1 MTPMH
6 TLLRRGA
13 RLCALLLP
21 LAVAPAALAQ
31 EAAGI
36 PRPAEVIGFR
46 PGEDYKLADNDQL
59 LAYYRRL
66 ADASDRVRMEEIGR
80 STAGRPMVLLTIS
93 SPENLARLGEW
104 RAISERLGRARGLTD
119 DQARALARQGK
130 AVVWIDAGLHST
142 EVATSQH
149 VPHLAHHLATDETE
163 ETRRIRD
170 EVVVLLMPMMN
181 PDGHEIVVDWYR
193 EQLGTP
199 WETTAPPELYHRY
212 VGHDINRDLFMF
224 RQTETRHVA
233 RVLYEEWYP
242 QIVFN
247 HHQIAPFPARIFI
260 PPFADPVNP
269 HIDPR
274 VVRGVN
280 LVGEHMANRFAR
292 ESKPGVV
299 SRMTFTMWWNGG
311 MRTAPYFHNMLG
323 ILSEVAHASATPA
336 EHDPANFPETF
347 GTGSWRIPTLEP
359 TVYYPDPWR
368 GGRAT
373 LGEAVEYHLTA
384 SLGALDVAMKNRE
397 DFLYTF
403 YLMGRDAIRAG
414 EAGGPFAYVVSLADQ
429 HDPGEAVEMLTALR
443 RGGIEVH
450 RATSPFQ
457 AGGRRYPAG
466 SYVLYAA
473 QAFRAHLL
481 DMMEPQE
488 HPHRATYP
496 GGPPEPPYG
505 GLAGYTLPIAMGVR
519 ADRIDAP
526 FHADVAGVAEV
537 AAPEGSVTGRGSVFL
552 VDARHNA
559 GHAALHRLA
568 AAGASLARATAP
580 FDAGGVRHPAGTL
593 VVRGADAE
601 VRRTAAELGL
611 RVAAVPASPR
621 VALKPVRPARIAV
634 YRSWVPNMDEGW
646 SRWLLTHYGIPFEV
660 VGDDDV
666 RGGVLA
672 RFDAVLLASASADSI
687 AEGYPEGSRPPGYT
701 GGLGE
706 EGVAALRGF
715 VEGGGR
721 LVALDRA
728 TDFAVERF
736 GLPVR
741 NVLAGV
747 RREAFFIPGSL
758 VRITVDETHPVGY
771 GMQRET
777 AAFFQSS
784 RAFEVTGPGPEVVAR
799 YGERDLLLSGW
810 EVGAAEHL
818 TGRVAATR
826 VPVGA
831 GDVVLIGFRPQ
842 FRAQP
847 AATFPLL
854 FNALQGAA
862 EGDRTRPR
870 VAAATVSVGAGPC
883 RCAGP
888 EPAPAEASD

>member
-21 LAVAPAALAQ
+21 LVAAPAALAQ
-31 EAAGI
+31 DAAGI

-66 ADASDRVRMEEIGR
+66 AEASDRVRMEEIGR

-93 SPENLARLGEW
+93 SPENLARLEEW

-119 DQARALARQGK
+119 DQARALAREGK
-130 AVVWIDAGLHST
+130 AIVWIDAGLHST
-142 EVATSQH
+142 EVATAQH
-149 VPHLAHHLATDETE
+149 ATHLAHHLATDETE

-212 VGHDINRDLFMF
+212 VGHDINRDWFMF

-247 HHQIAPFPARIFI
+247 HHQVAPFPARIFI

-311 MRTAPYFHNMLG
+311 MRTAPYFHNMMG
-323 ILSEVAHASATPA
+323 ILSEVAHASPTPA
-336 EHDPANFPETF
+336 EHDPAEFAETF

-359 TVYYPDPWR
+359 TVYHPDPWR

-403 YLMGRDAIRAG
+403 YLMGRDAVRAG

-488 HPHRATYP
+488 HPHRETYP

-526 FHADVAGVAEV
+526 FQAAAAAVEAIP
-537 AAPEGSVTGRGSVFL
+537 APEGSVAGRGSVYL
-552 VDARHNA
+552 VDARRNA

-568 AAGASLARATAP
+568 AAGASLARATAA

-593 VVRGADAE
+593 MVRGADAQ
-601 VRRTAAELGL
+601 VRRAAAELGL
-611 RVAAVPASPR
+611 RVAAVPAPPR
-621 VALKPVRPARIAV
+621 VAMEPVRPARIAV

-646 SRWLLTHYGIPFEV
+646 TRWLLTHYGIPFEV
-660 VGDDDV
+660 VGDEDV
-666 RGGVLA
+666 RGGALA
-672 RFDAVLLASASADSI
+672 RFDAVLLASASVAAI
-687 AEGYPEGSRPPGYT
+687 VEGHAEGARPPGYT

-706 EGVAALRGF
+706 AGVAALRGF

-721 LVALDRA
+721 LVALDQA
-728 TDFAVERF
+728 TDFAVEHF
-736 GLPVR
+736 GLPLR

-747 RREAFFIPGSL
+747 RREDFFIPGSL
-758 VRITVDETHPVGY
+758 VRITVDETHTVGY
-771 GMQRET
+771 GMPRET

-818 TGRVAATR
+818 AGRVAAAR

-862 EGDRTRPR
+862 EGDR
-870 VAAATVSVGAGPC
+870 AAAP
-883 RCAGP
+883 
-888 EPAPAEASD
+888 